1 LAWDRDAAAD
11 ISKQFETAWKR
22 HKVVCIWAQYFHN
35 VANEFRLALGQ
46 TRNVCPKI
54 MLKLKRWDHDPI
66 QSTRIMI

>member
-35 VANEFRLALGQ
+35 VANEFRLALEHDSLGTNAKRLPEDHAQ
-46 TRNVCPKI
+46 T
-54 MLKLKRWDHDPI
+54 KR
-66 QSTRIMI
+66 